1 MAKSADSQQKK
12 ILIVDD
18 HEDLLEIY
26 STTLRRAGFDVL
38 TAALAMDGVEL
49 AKEKHPDLILLDIMM
64 PEVDGLTALKIL
76 KLDPVTAS
84 VPVVMLTN
92 LPEESGMEQAKQ
104 LGAVDYILKVHL
116 DPTTIVAKVHEF
128 LGDGAAS

>member
-1 MAKSADSQQKK
+1 MPKSTSDAPKK
-12 ILIVDD
+12 VLIVDD

-38 TAALAMDGVEL
+38 TASLAMNGVEI

-76 KLDPVTAS
+76 KLDPVTAA

-104 LGAVDYILKVHL
+104 LGALDYILKVHL
-116 DPTTIVAKVHEF
+116 DPTTIVAKVREF
-128 LGDGAAS
+128 LNEKK